1 VDPRESGP
9 GVRLVYETHATTTD
23 NEAGIATGW
32 TYLVPPGWGRD
43 GA

>member
-1 VDPRESGP
+1 MTGEIA
-9 GVRLVYETHATTTD
+9 YETHATTTD

-32 TYLVPPGWGRD
+32 RPGASATKATTT